1 MATPRSYSRAGSPT
15 SRPVA
20 AAPAVRVIIPA
31 YQTSAFIGE
40 TLDSVFRQTFDD
52 FEVVVVNDGSPDT
65 DELERALAPYRDRI
79 VYITQENGGPSRA
92 RNTAIRHA
100 CGEFVAVL
108 DSDDLLMPTYLDEQ
122 MRRLAEDPSLDLVYA
137 NGLIFGDSPLAG
149 RTLMDA
155 SPSEGEVTF
164 DRLID
169 TTCTVLTSCTV
180 VRRRAAMDVG
190 LFDERFRRSEDF
202 HLWARLAFHR
212 YRMAYQRQPLVR
224 HRRRPGSLSR
234 EKLPM
239 MSGIIEVLQDLQ
251 RILPLTAAQR
261 ARVERQIARRRAE
274 IALEE
279 GRTLFLAGHYGAA
292 AAALG
297 RAARCAPHWLT
308 RARLRVVSLGLC
320 LMPRQLRRLYDALH
334 HSGAAVTATHP
345 TS

>member
-1 MATPRSYSRAGSPT
+1 MAVPRSYPRAASPT
-15 SRPVA
+15 NGA
-20 AAPAVRVIIPA
+20 LAAPAVSVIIPA
-31 YQTSAFIGE
+31 YQTAAFIGE
-40 TLDSVFRQTFDD
+40 TLDSVFRQTFAD
-52 FEVVVVNDGSPDT
+52 FEVIVVNDGSPDT
-65 DELERALAPYRDRI
+65 KELEHALAPYLDRI

-100 CGEFVAVL
+100 RGEFVAVL

-122 MRRLAEDPSLDLVYA
+122 MRRLADDPSLDLVYA

-164 DRLID
+164 DQLID

-180 VRRRAAMDVG
+180 VRRRAAVDVG

-212 YRMAYQRQPLVR
+212 YRIGYQRQPLVR

-234 EKLPM
+234 ERLTM
-239 MSGIIEVLQDLQ
+239 TSGIIEVLQDLQ
-251 RILPLTAAQR
+251 RVLPLTAAQH

-279 GRTLFLAGHYGAA
+279 GRTLFLAGHYGGA

-308 RARLRVVSLGLC
+308 RARLRVVYLGLR
-320 LMPRQLRRLYDALH
+320 LMPRQLRRLYDALR
-334 HSGAAVTATHP
+334 HSGATVTATHP